1 MDRLVI
7 SKPNSKKRLR
17 KADAASNEKERQ
29 HMADNSVTRFIHDL
43 LTPLTSVRSLSEIL
57 HDYPDLSS
65 KKRQEFLDIIVRETE
80 KMTGMI
86 RQVES
91 PIPSTSEILTQA
103 QFK

>member
-1 MDRLVI
+1 MAE
-7 SKPNSKKRLR
+7 NSI
-17 KADAASNEKERQ
+17 
-29 HMADNSVTRFIHDL
+29 TGFIHDL

-57 HDYPDLSS
+57 HDYPDLNS

-91 PIPSTSEILTQA
+91 PIPSTSEIFTQA